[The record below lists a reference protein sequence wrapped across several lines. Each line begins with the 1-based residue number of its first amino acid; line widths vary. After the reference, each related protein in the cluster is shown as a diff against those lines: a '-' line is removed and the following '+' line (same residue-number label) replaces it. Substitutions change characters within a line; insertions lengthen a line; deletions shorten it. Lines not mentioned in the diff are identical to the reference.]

1 MRAVGSVQQWCRRRL
16 VADRGSAVVEF
27 VVLAVLLMVPV
38 AYLVMVMAR
47 LQAGAY
53 AVSAAAREAGRAY
66 VTSPV
71 AQQAPAR
78 AAAAAGLAFEDQGF
92 THDTRL
98 SLGCDGDPCL
108 RPEGR
113 VVVTTGVS
121 VPLPLVPSF
130 LSGVVPTSVPV
141 TATHTE
147 TVERFGGRR

>member
-1 MRAVGSVQQWCRRRL
+1 MRAVGAVRAWCRRRL

-27 VVLAVLLMVPV
+27 VFLVVLLMVPI

-66 VTSPV
+66 VTAPT
-71 AQQAPAR
+71 ARQAPAR
-78 AAAAAGLAFEDQGF
+78 ATAAAGLAFGDQGF

-98 SLGCDGDPCL
+98 SLRCDGDPCL

-113 VVVTTGVS
+113 VAVTAGVS

>member
-1 MRAVGSVQQWCRRRL
+1 VRAVGAVWRRCRRRL

-27 VVLAVLLMVPV
+27 VFLAVLLMVPI

-66 VTSPV
+66 VTAPV
-71 AQQAPAR
+71 AGQAPAR

-92 THDTRL
+92 THDTQL
-98 SLGCDGDPCL
+98 SLQCDGDPCL

-113 VVVTTGVS
+113 VAVSAGVI